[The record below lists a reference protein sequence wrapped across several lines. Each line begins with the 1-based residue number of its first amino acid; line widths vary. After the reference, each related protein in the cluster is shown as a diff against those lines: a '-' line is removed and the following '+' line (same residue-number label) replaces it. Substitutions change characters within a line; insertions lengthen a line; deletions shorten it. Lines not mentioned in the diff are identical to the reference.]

1 MKERD
6 NNLEITTE
14 KKRRNVA
21 IVVFV
26 GMCLAMLGCMVA
38 IASGMDANI
47 EQDVAEVTT
56 ELRLYKE
63 SMGKKIV
70 DIERALSAHEDNSAE
85 DAKSY
90 TKEELVD
97 LCMKG
102 DYNSFLKVCKYQ
114 DTPTNVLSLT
124 AREIVSKQYTNV
136 FGEKWEEKDTKM
148 TKLVMLILEHPN
160 CTRSVL
166 IQLIGIDSENLIP
179 ILITSK
185 LNDSGTLMLFAE
197 NFKRD
202 SFPKLDWIVLI
213 ANHEAATEGVIRELM
228 TTTDNEDINNMLQE
242 RLNDL
247 QGK

>member
-21 IVVFV
+21 IVVV
-26 GMCLAMLGCMVA
+26 VCLCFAILGCIMA
-38 IASGMDANI
+38 ITSGMDAI
-47 EQDVAEVTT
+47 EASVAEVTT
-56 ELRLYKE
+56 EFHLYKE

-70 DIERALSAHEDNSAE
+70 DIERALSAYEDNSVE
-85 DAKSY
+85 DTESY
-90 TKEELVD
+90 TTEELVD

-124 AREIVSKQYTNV
+124 ARKIVSKQYTNA

-166 IQLIGIDSENLIP
+166 IQLLGIDRENLIP
-179 ILITSK
+179 ILIMSN

-197 NFKRD
+197 NCKRD

-213 ANHEAATEGVIRELM
+213 ANHEAVTEGVIRELM
-228 TTTDNEDINNMLQE
+228 TITDEEEINSMLQE